1 MAGLLCCCSVF
12 PFSIPRRDK
21 ASLGS
26 RLPLHHARRAIK
38 PPLCMAQATLS
49 CRFAAIHLEGRWI
62 LPKAKDGGIVK
73 RGICSRSSLTIPH
86 RLSAEPPLHK
96 GALDACKIRSK
107 SRQECAQAADAADH
121 HRHPQWYKAVDI
133 IALLS
138 FSHPR
143 RDKAPRGLAFA
154 ECNFAAHSYPFFSL
168 LRAAIGGAML
178 RTASSTRR
186 YKSPC
191 ASGFLGPGKA
201 LNRRGCGGRQGA

>member
-1 MAGLLCCCSVF
+1 MNYPTLKKCGVF
-12 PFSIPRRDK
+12 FSAHPRRDK
-21 ASLGS
+21 SPRATDHLSVA
-26 RLPLHHARRAIK
+26 ARRAIK

-62 LPKAKDGGIVK
+62 LPKAKDGGIVNC
-73 RGICSRSSLTIPH
+73 GICSRSSLTIPH

-96 GALDACKIRSK
+96 GALGACKIRGK
-107 SRQECAQAADAADH
+107 SRQECAQAADAA
-121 HRHPQWYKAVDI
+121 DI

-191 ASGFLGPGKA
+191 AFGFLGCGST
-201 LNRRGCGGRQGA
+201 LSRRGCGGRQGA